1 MPYGTPPRAQ
11 QLLEHGRFNR
21 FLAKRGVMLHD
32 VGEEIEQVYFP
43 HSGMVFRSWRSCKAG
58 DGRNGSHRT
67 LWCDWRERRPRAP
80 LDIRAGH
87 RGIAGHIRPVLGRS
101 ISYGR

>member
-21 FLAKRGVMLHD
+21 FLAKPGVMLHD
-32 VGEEIEQVYFP
+32 VGEEIEQAISPIAAWFFARGG
-43 HSGMVFRSWRSCKAG
+43 HAKRG

-67 LWCDWRERRPRAP
+67 LWYDWRERRPKAP
-80 LDIRAGH
+80 LDIRTGH